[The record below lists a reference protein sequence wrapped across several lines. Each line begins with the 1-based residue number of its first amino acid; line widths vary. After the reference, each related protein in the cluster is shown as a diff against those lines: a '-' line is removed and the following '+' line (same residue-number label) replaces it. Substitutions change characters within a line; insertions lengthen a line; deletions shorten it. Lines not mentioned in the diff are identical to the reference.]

1 MNFKSPL
8 AIYIIWHPSF
18 KDGQKIADYL
28 YSVFCRDSEKPLNRA
43 IGIPVYFRKVNYKD
57 QDFPKKINYNE
68 SIFNAIIPLIDDDF
82 VTDKNYKSYIEDIL
96 SDSLANRGKTKVYPV
111 AISKNAYGF
120 SKLLGQLNFL
130 RADKI
135 EEKREFLTHNENNLF
150 RYIRLNITHELCR
163 LMLNMKK
170 AVDEQESFE
179 HLPPP
184 IKLFISHSKHDDSKY
199 EANKF
204 KDFINSETQLK
215 TFFDAN
221 DISFGSNFGDEIK
234 RAIENSALVAFQSDS
249 YAEREWCRIEVL
261 TAKKHG
267 CPVVIVNAIQNGEK
281 RTFPYMGNYPS
292 IRLKDNYEDIICL
305 TLEQVLY
312 NKYTR
317 MLLDEI
323 TTLYGLRA
331 DSILSTT
338 PELYSF
344 LQLKDRKFEDNNDS
358 AFKLIVYPD
367 PPLGT
372 EETELLLKM
381 DNTYHFVTPTTIPSL
396 ILKKDD

>member
-18 KDGQKIADYL
+18 KDGQGIADYL
-28 YSVFCRDSEKPLNRA
+28 YSVFCRDFERPLNRT
-43 IGIPVYFRKVNYKD
+43 IGIPVYFRKVNYGD
-57 QDFPKKINYNE
+57 QEFPKKIDYDE
-68 SIFNAIIPLIDDDF
+68 SFFSAIIPLIDDGF
-82 VTDKNYKSYIEDIL
+82 VIDENYKNYIEEIL
-96 SDSLANRGKTKVYPV
+96 SYSIGSSGKTKVYPV

-120 SKLLGQLNFL
+120 SKPLSQINFL

-135 EEKREFLTHNENNLF
+135 EVNKGCQTQQNENNLL
-150 RYIRLNITHELCR
+150 RYLRLNITHELCR

-170 AVDEQESFE
+170 AVDEKESFK
-179 HLPPP
+179 HIPPP

-199 EANKF
+199 EALKF
-204 KDFINSETQLK
+204 KDYINSETQLK
-215 TFFDAN
+215 TFFDTT
-221 DISFGSNFGDEIK
+221 DISYGSNFGDEIK
-234 RAIENSALVAFQSDS
+234 RAVENSALVAFQSDS
-249 YAEREWCRIEVL
+249 YSEREWCRIEVL

-292 IRLKDNYEDIICL
+292 IRLKDNFEDIICL

-312 NKYTR
+312 NKYTG
-317 MLLDEI
+317 MLLNEI

-344 LQLKDRKFEDNNDS
+344 LQLKEREFEGNSDS
-358 AFKLIVYPD
+358 EFKLIVYPD

-372 EETELLLKM
+372 EETELLLNM
-381 DNTYHFVTPTTIPSL
+381 DKTYHFITPTTIPSL
-396 ILKKDD
+396 ILKR

>member
-1 MNFKSPL
+1 MSYKSPL
-8 AIYIIWHPSF
+8 AIFIIWHPSF
-18 KDGQKIADYL
+18 EDGQKIADYL
-28 YSVFCRDSEKPLNRA
+28 YSVFCRDSDKPLNRT
-43 IGIPVYFRKVNYKD
+43 IGIPVYFRKVNFKD
-57 QDFPKKINYNE
+57 TKSPRTINYSE
-68 SIFNAIIPLIDDDF
+68 STFNAIVPLIDDDF
-82 VTDKNYKSYIEDIL
+82 VNDKNYKTYIEEVL
-96 SDSLANRGKTKVYPV
+96 SYSLISKGKTKVYPV

-120 SKLLGQLNFL
+120 SKNLGQINFL

-135 EEKREFLTHNENNLF
+135 TGEKECQTQDENSVF
-150 RYIRLNITHELCR
+150 RYLRLNITHELCR

-199 EANKF
+199 EAMKF

-234 RAIENSALVAFQSDS
+234 RAVENSALVAFQSDS

-267 CPVVIVNAIQNGEK
+267 CPVVIVNAIKNGEK

-292 IRLKDNYEDIICL
+292 IRLKDNFEDIICL

-312 NKYTR
+312 NKYTG

-323 TTLYGLRA
+323 TTLYGLKA

-344 LQLKDRKFEDNNDS
+344 LQLKDRKLDVSNNS
-358 AFKLIVYPD
+358 EYKLIVYPD

-372 EETELLLKM
+372 EETELLMKM
-381 DNTYHFVTPTTIPSL
+381 DESYHFVTPTTIPSL
-396 ILKKDD
+396 ILKQ

>member
-18 KDGQKIADYL
+18 KDGQEIADFL
-28 YSVFCRDSEKPLNRA
+28 YSVFCRDSNKPLNRT
-43 IGIPVYFRKVNYKD
+43 IGIPVYFRKVNYESLDCPKD
-57 QDFPKKINYNE
+57 IDYNE
-68 SIFNAIIPLIDDDF
+68 SYYNAIIPLIEDDF
-82 VTDKNYKSYIEDIL
+82 VNDKNYKSYIEGIL
-96 SDSLANRGKTKVYPV
+96 SDSLKSNGKTKVYPI
-111 AISKNAYGF
+111 ALSKSAYGF
-120 SKLLGQLNFL
+120 SKALSQINYL
-130 RADKI
+130 RADRIKSKNECI
-135 EEKREFLTHNENNLF
+135 LREENVLF
-150 RYIRLNITHELCR
+150 KYLRLNITHELCR
-163 LMLNMKK
+163 LMLNLKK
-170 AVDEQESFE
+170 AVDEQESIE
-179 HLPPP
+179 YTPPP

-199 EANKF
+199 EALKF

-234 RAIENSALVAFQSDS
+234 KAVENSALVAFQSDS

-261 TAKKHG
+261 TAKKNG

-292 IRLKDNYEDIICL
+292 IRLKDNFEDIICL
-305 TLEQVLY
+305 TLEQVLF
-312 NKYTR
+312 NKY
-317 MLLDEI
+317 MGVLLDEI
-323 TTLYGLRA
+323 TTLYGLKA

-344 LQLKDRKFEDNNDS
+344 LQLKERNLEVNNDS
-358 AFKLIVYPD
+358 EFKLILYPD

-372 EETELLLKM
+372 EESELLFKM
-381 DNTYHFVTPTTIPSL
+381 DDTYHFVTPTTIPSL
-396 ILKKDD
+396 ILKR